1 MSILLSF
8 FSNNTCLATINP
20 DARGAGEAARAGAEL
35 ERRRRIEAAQ
45 NTHSPEHALRLAAL
59 DSFAEFVKQ
68 AWFVMEPDTPL
79 VWNWHMDVICAHL
92 EAVTSGLIRR
102 LIVNVPPGHSK
113 SLLTSVFWPAWM
125 WLRAPGTRVLCASYG
140 LDLAIRDA
148 TKTKDLVLDE
158 WYQTTFRPEWK
169 IRSDSKAKQNYQ
181 NTARGSRKSMSVG
194 AGTTGNRGN
203 GVIIDDPLSIM
214 NGFSEAKRH
223 EARTWL
229 FQAAQNRLADP
240 RVGWIVMIMQRVH
253 NEDPT
258 GAALEKKIDKWE
270 LVCLPSE
277 FEPHRAF
284 RSLLADLPPDH
295 PHYARFQRFGTDPR
309 THAGELL
316 FPEFFTREVIEGQKE
331 ALQAL
336 AFAGQHQQRPTPA
349 QGNIFQGEM
358 FLQAQK
364 SEYDETNF
372 SFWPATRIFDGNL
385 KIVEAY
391 FAWDTAMKDKT
402 TNDFTAS
409 LLAMLASDGYVY
421 LYPVC
426 FQRMEVPDVEKTVA
440 LEWVKWKN
448 ILGKALKGARIEE
461 GAGTALIQYIRRLM
475 VSRRSQ
481 VAPPAPNYS
490 QTDWDSIRNSP
501 PLNVFP
507 FHTSQK
513 KIEKA
518 YEVLPFCAAR
528 GCRLLDT
535 PLSHAFLS
543 NWLGFPLAG
552 KDDPV
557 DALVNAI
564 GPFAGV
570 VKGMS
575 VMPRE
580 VLDAVTESDG
590 EVDLSVYAL
599 ESGQTET
606 PPPDAPVDVAALA
619 DAALNGL
626 GLGDFAGD
634 FAGAFGD

>member
-1 MSILLSF
+1 MNTRLSF
-8 FSNNTCLATINP
+8 SSNNSCLATINP
-20 DARGAGEAARAGAEL
+20 FAPGAAESARAQAEL
-35 ERRRRIEAAQ
+35 ERRRRIEDSQ
-45 NTHSPEHALRLAAL
+45 NNESEEYRAVLRAKESL
-59 DSFAEFVKQ
+59 AEFVKV
-68 AWFVMEPDTPL
+68 AWPILEPDTPL
-79 VWNWHMDVICAHL
+79 VWGWHMDVMCAHL
-92 EAVTSGLIRR
+92 EAVTFGLIRR
-102 LIVNVPPGHSK
+102 LIINVPPGHSK
-113 SLLTSVFWPAWM
+113 SLLTSVLWPAWM
-125 WLRAPGTRVLCASYG
+125 WLRSPGCRILCASYG

-148 TKTKDLVLDE
+148 TKTKDLILDD

-253 NEDPT
+253 AEDPT
-258 GAALEKKIDKWE
+258 GAALEKLIDKWE

-277 FEPHRAF
+277 FEPARAF
-284 RSLLADLPPDH
+284 RTLLADLPPEH
-295 PHYARFQRFGTDPR
+295 PYYERFQKWGTDPR
-309 THAGELL
+309 KEAGTLL
-316 FPEFFTREVIEGQKE
+316 FPEFFTKEVIDGQKE

-336 AFAGQHQQRPTPA
+336 AYAGQHQQRPTPA
-349 QGNIFQGEM
+349 AGNIFQGEM
-358 FLQAQK
+358 FLELQK
-364 SEYDETNF
+364 SDYDETNF
-372 SFWPATRIFDGNL
+372 KFWDPKRIFDGNL

-402 TNDFTAS
+402 TNDFTAG
-409 LLAMLASDGYVY
+409 LLAMLADDGYVY
-421 LYPVC
+421 LYPIC
-426 FQRMEVPDVEKTVA
+426 FQRMEVPDVEKRVA

-481 VAPPAPNYS
+481 VNPPAPNYS
-490 QTDWDSIRNSP
+490 QEDWDTIRNSP

-507 FHTSQK
+507 FTTSQK

-528 GCRLLDT
+528 SCRLLDT
-535 PLSHAFLS
+535 PISGA
-543 NWLGFPLAG
+543 WLTNLLAFPLAG

-557 DALVNAI
+557 DATVNAI

-570 VKGMS
+570 VKGLFVMS
-575 VMPRE
+575 KE
-580 VLDAVTESDG
+580 DLDAATETD
-590 EVDLSVYAL
+590 ETDVDVSVYAQ
-599 ESGQTET
+599 ES
-606 PPPDAPVDVAALA
+606 PVLDSQQAESEEIGALVENALA
-619 DAALNGL
+619 GL
-626 GLGDFAGD
+626 FD
-634 FAGAFGD
+634 GAFGD